1 MNSTTNFETSHAKN
15 DQEMTRGGPKVSNN
29 VSIRSRRR
37 NNTSSLAT
45 TTHLAAT
52 ILLAATAFL
61 PAVEAADPFTN
72 LQLGVGPTGLAVLLI
87 ITLFILLVTIPTVQ
101 FIWRV
106 FLRKLVYYYMDKAQ
120 AVVLHAYERMSMRVS
135 AAGRKISERV
145 RT

>member
-1 MNSTTNFETSHAKN
+1 MNLTTNFDTSHAMN
-15 DQEMTRGGPKVSNN
+15 DQEMTRGGPKVSND
-29 VSIRSRRR
+29 VSIRSC
-37 NNTSSLAT
+37 SFSLAT
-45 TTHLAAT
+45 TTHMAAAT
-52 ILLAATAFL
+52 VLLAAAFF

-87 ITLFILLVTIPTVQ
+87 VTLFILLVTIPTVQ

-106 FLRKLVYYYMDKAQ
+106 FLRKLVYFYVDKAQ